1 MSEADEGPE
10 STLRAAIIP
19 VTPLQQNCSL
29 VWCERQMTGAVVD
42 PGGDIDRIVA
52 AISEVG
58 VTIEKIVL
66 THGHFDHAAGAA
78 DLRDQLGVP
87 IEGPHEADAFLLND
101 LESQGPRFGIEG
113 ARNVVPDK
121 WLDEGETLT
130 IAGLPFDIFHC
141 PGHSPG
147 SLVYVQR
154 ANRFALM
161 GDVLFRGSI
170 GRTDF
175 AYGDHDALIS
185 AIKTKILPLGDD
197 ITFICGHGQP
207 SMIGDEREMN
217 PFIR

>member
-1 MSEADEGPE
+1 
-10 STLRAAIIP
+10 
-19 VTPLQQNCSL
+19 
-29 VWCERQMTGAVVD
+29 MTGAVVD

-52 AISEVG
+52 AIGEVG

-154 ANRFALM
+154 ENRFALM

-207 SMIGDEREMN
+207 STIGDEREMN